1 MISSDTRLAEVDTQR
16 ETRRQTP
23 RHGVVRRPVMASS
36 RQAPVLI
43 PMGSFAHLL
52 RDSQRKWKTKTG
64 RADIYDLNL
73 AAMMNGGQAV

>member
-1 MISSDTRLAEVDTQR
+1 MNSSDTRLAEVDTQG

-23 RHGVVRRPVMASS
+23 RHGVARRPVMASQ
-36 RQAPVLI
+36 RAPVLI

-52 RDSQRKWKTKTG
+52 RDSQRRWKTKTG

-73 AAMMNGGQAV
+73 AAMMNRGQVV